1 MQLVQDLFQLDVKKT
16 TRHIIDF
23 ITKKTD
29 ELRRDGCVVA
39 LSGGLDST
47 TVLALCVQALGN
59 DKVTALFLPE
69 RQGGRDTQRF
79 AMMASSHFNVTM
91 KTINITKI
99 CRALGT
105 YDFILGRLPTD
116 EARIKLAKKFMHSS
130 GRHAFVEAAVGRPDY
145 LIGHCMASYN
155 SKHRVRC
162 IVAYK
167 YAEEHNLLVAGSAH
181 KSEDLVG
188 LFVKNGVDDNADI
201 MPLKNFFRS
210 HILQIAREIGVPDAI
225 CNRTPNPE
233 TIPGID
239 DKYQDFL
246 GIPGEKLDIILHQLE
261 NGRKPDEISGTVSL
275 DTSTIEEIRDL
286 VAATAHMRNHSM
298 APELLS

>member
-1 MQLVQDLFQLDVKKT
+1 
-16 TRHIIDF
+16 
-23 ITKKTD
+23 
-29 ELRRDGCVVA
+29 
-39 LSGGLDST
+39 
-47 TVLALCVQALGN
+47 
-59 DKVTALFLPE
+59 
-69 RQGGRDTQRF
+69 
-79 AMMASSHFNVTM
+79 
-91 KTINITKI
+91 
-99 CRALGT
+99 
-105 YDFILGRLPTD
+105 
-116 EARIKLAKKFMHSS
+116 
-130 GRHAFVEAAVGRPDY
+130 
-145 LIGHCMASYN
+145 MASYN

-210 HILQIAREIGVPDAI
+210 HILRIAREIGVPDAI

-246 GIPGEKLDIILHQLE
+246 GIPAEKLDIILHQLE
-261 NGRKPDEISGTVSL
+261 NGRKPDEISGMVSL

>member
-69 RQGGRDTQRF
+69 RQGGRDAQRF

-116 EARIKLAKKFMHSS
+116 EARKKLAK
-130 GRHAFVEAAVGRPDY
+130 
-145 LIGHCMASYN
+145 N
-155 SKHRVRC
+155 SC
-162 IVAYK
+162 T
-167 YAEEHNLLVAGSAH
+167 S
-181 KSEDLVG
+181 
-188 LFVKNGVDDNADI
+188 
-201 MPLKNFFRS
+201 
-210 HILQIAREIGVPDAI
+210 
-225 CNRTPNPE
+225 
-233 TIPGID
+233 PG
-239 DKYQDFL
+239 
-246 GIPGEKLDIILHQLE
+246 GIPSWRQPSESRI
-261 NGRKPDEISGTVSL
+261 
-275 DTSTIEEIRDL
+275 
-286 VAATAHMRNHSM
+286 M
-298 APELLS
+298 